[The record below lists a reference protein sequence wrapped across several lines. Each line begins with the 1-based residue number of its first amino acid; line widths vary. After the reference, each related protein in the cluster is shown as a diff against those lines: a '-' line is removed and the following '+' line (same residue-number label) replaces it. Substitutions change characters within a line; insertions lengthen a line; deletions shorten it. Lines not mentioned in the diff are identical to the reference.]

1 MDKVYMI
8 CVEADDGYETGP
20 EHVKRICRNLDDAI
34 EYCSKAI
41 KYSMQRIN
49 NDVTGEYKDIF
60 ITNEDMSDNEARN
73 FNEMSGVRYLTF
85 SAVYTKLPES
95 IDDYPDCYKYSY
107 TFDNYIPEVGDTYI
121 TYTIYEM
128 DLY

>member
-8 CVEADDGYETGP
+8 CVEADDKYETGP
-20 EHVKRICRNLDDAI
+20 EHVKRICRNLDNAKQYCLDAI
-34 EYCSKAI
+34 Q
-41 KYSMQRIN
+41 YSIQRIN

-60 ITNEDMSDNEARN
+60 ITNENVPDTTCD
-73 FNEMSGVRYLTF
+73 FNEIGGVRYWTF